1 MLPQSE
7 IRFYRDNGYLIIPN
21 VLDPA
26 ELAALR
32 VEVARILEGAAGLAA
47 SNEVFDLEETHTPDA
62 PRVRRIKSPHKV
74 SRHFWDLIRGPRM
87 IEVLTSLLGP
97 DVRLQNTKL
106 NLKSAGYGAAVE
118 WHQDWA
124 FYPYT
129 NDDVLAVGVMLDDFT
144 LDNGPL
150 LLVPGSHKGPVLDHH
165 SDGRFSGGID
175 PRSLHVDV
183 STAVPVLA
191 PAGSISVHH
200 ARTIH
205 GSDLNRSGQP
215 RGLLLYEICAADAWP
230 LAGGYGPF
238 SDLEEFNARMICGEA
253 TIEPRLERVPVRM
266 PQPRPLDPTSI
277 YNAQKGLERRFFA
290 VLDKP

>member
-97 DVRLQNTKL
+97 DVRLQN
-106 NLKSAGYGAAVE
+106 A
-118 WHQDWA
+118 
-124 FYPYT
+124 
-129 NDDVLAVGVMLDDFT
+129 
-144 LDNGPL
+144 
-150 LLVPGSHKGPVLDHH
+150 
-165 SDGRFSGGID
+165 
-175 PRSLHVDV
+175 
-183 STAVPVLA
+183 
-191 PAGSISVHH
+191 
-200 ARTIH
+200 
-205 GSDLNRSGQP
+205 
-215 RGLLLYEICAADAWP
+215 
-230 LAGGYGPF
+230 
-238 SDLEEFNARMICGEA
+238 
-253 TIEPRLERVPVRM
+253 
-266 PQPRPLDPTSI
+266 
-277 YNAQKGLERRFFA
+277 
-290 VLDKP
+290 